1 MLSSS
6 VILTPLEKGNIATC
20 KEDKEVDLEDGRCCV
35 FLSTHGENE
44 NEVPRELV
52 NFLKFVKANQEESQ
66 KDFQDHFVKQIQD
79 SIRWIKSSR
88 EMEERFMIF
97 EEMMKDER
105 EAGKREVR
113 QSTALNMHQ
122 KGYPDETIAEV
133 LEVDV
138 ETVQEWISELE
149 SATK

>member
-35 FLSTHGENE
+35 FLSTHGKNE

-66 KDFQDHFVKQIQD
+66 KDFRDHFVK
-79 SIRWIKSSR
+79 
-88 EMEERFMIF
+88 
-97 EEMMKDER
+97 
-105 EAGKREVR
+105 
-113 QSTALNMHQ
+113 
-122 KGYPDETIAEV
+122 
-133 LEVDV
+133 
-138 ETVQEWISELE
+138 
-149 SATK
+149 